1 MKTEYVLS
9 IDIGTTGCKTVLAD
23 VNGNIVAK
31 TFKEYI
37 TYTPKPGYSEQDP
50 NDWWKAVVETVKSV
64 ISQSKVD
71 PKEAII
77 GLGFSGTLGGVLPID
92 KNGNLLMERV
102 IHYSDM
108 RAIVQCEFLRK
119 VLGEK
124 FLYNTTGN
132 PLLPIPSLVKWLWI
146 KDNKP
151 EVFEKTY
158 KFLHPKDYMVF
169 KTTGEIFTDYV
180 VASST
185 MAFDLVKRCWSEEIL
200 ETVKIPVD
208 KLPMPQYSMEIAGE
222 LKSDIAK
229 ELGLRAGL
237 PVIVGSG
244 DTGALLVGAGAI
256 KDRYAVCYLGSAAEI
271 DLASNKPFFDPK
283 MRVPIRCHAIPNMWF
298 GSATSLTAGIALK
311 WFRNEFCE
319 LEMMFEKK
327 FGVDAYKLLDK
338 QAENV
343 PIGSR
348 GLIFLPYLLGER
360 SPISDPKARGAFI
373 GISLS
378 NKREDFFRAM
388 LEGISFTLR
397 HNLETYREINMAPI
411 DLRMCG
417 GGAKSNLWRKIIVN
431 VLGMEC
437 KLLENPGET
446 TAIGIATCI
455 LTGVKIYDNIEKAV
469 KNFVKIK
476 GVEKPVF
483 EEYEKYDK
491 LFKIYLKCYP
501 ALREI
506 MHALYDISRK

>member
-1 MKTEYVLS
+1 MTAPCVLS
-9 IDIGTTGCKTVLAD
+9 IDVGTTGCKTVLAD
-23 VNGNIVAK
+23 INGCIIAK
-31 TFKEYI
+31 AFKEYV
-37 TYTPKPGYSEQDP
+37 TYTPKPGYSEQYP
-50 NDWWKAVVETVKSV
+50 KDWWRAVVETVKLV
-64 ISQSKVD
+64 ILRSKID
-71 PKEAII
+71 PKKDIV
-77 GLGFSGTLGGVLPID
+77 GLGFSGTLGGILPID
-92 KNGNLLMERV
+92 KHGNLLMERV

-108 RAIVQCEFLRK
+108 RAIEQCEFLRK
-119 VLGEK
+119 KLGEE

-169 KTTGEIFTDYV
+169 KTTGEITTDYV
-180 VASST
+180 DASST

-200 ETVKIPVD
+200 ETVEIPVD
-208 KLPMPQYSMEIAGE
+208 KLPMPRYSMEIAGE
-222 LKSDIAK
+222 LKDDIAK

-244 DTGALLVGAGAI
+244 DTGALLVGAGVI

-283 MRVPIRCHAIPNMWF
+283 MRVPIRCHSIPNMWF

-319 LEMMFEKK
+319 FEMMFEKK
-327 FGVDAYKLLDK
+327 FGVDAYKLLDE

-343 PIGSR
+343 PIGAR

-397 HNLETYREINMAPI
+397 HNLETYREMGIEPI

-417 GGAKSNLWRKIIVN
+417 GGAKSSLWRRIIAN

-446 TAIGIATCI
+446 TAMGIAICI
-455 LTGVKIYDNIEKAV
+455 LSGVKVYDSFEKAV
-469 KNFVKIK
+469 ENFVKVK
-476 GVEKPVF
+476 GVEKPAPGGS
-483 EEYEKYDK
+483 EKYDK

-501 ALREI
+501 ALKEI
-506 MHALYDISRK
+506 MHALYEISGK

>member
-1 MKTEYVLS
+1 MKAPCVLS
-9 IDIGTTGCKTVLAD
+9 IDVGTTGCKTVLAD
-23 VNGNIVAK
+23 INGCIIAK
-31 TFKEYI
+31 AFKEYV
-37 TYTPKPGYSEQDP
+37 TYTPKPGYSEQYP
-50 NDWWKAVVETVKSV
+50 RDWWRAVVETVKSV
-64 ISQSKVD
+64 ILRGKVNARED
-71 PKEAII
+71 IV
-77 GLGFSGTLGGVLPID
+77 GLGFSGTLGGILPID
-92 KNGNLLMERV
+92 KHGNLLMERV

-108 RAIVQCEFLRK
+108 RAIEQCEFLRK
-119 VLGEK
+119 KLGEE

-169 KTTGEIFTDYV
+169 KTTGEITTDYV
-180 VASST
+180 DASST

-200 ETVKIPVD
+200 ETVEIPVD
-208 KLPMPQYSMEIAGE
+208 KLPMPRYSMEIAGE
-222 LKSDIAK
+222 LKGDIAK
-229 ELGLRAGL
+229 ELGLKAGL

-244 DTGALLVGAGAI
+244 DTGALLVGAGVI

-283 MRVPIRCHAIPNMWF
+283 MRVPIRCHSIPNMWF

-319 LEMMFEKK
+319 FEMMFEKK
-327 FGVDAYKLLDK
+327 FGVDAYKLLDE

-388 LEGISFTLR
+388 LEGSAFTLR
-397 HNLETYREINMAPI
+397 HNLETYREMGVEPI
-411 DLRMCG
+411 DLRICG
-417 GGAKSNLWRKIIVN
+417 GGAKSSLWRKIIVN

-446 TAIGIATCI
+446 TAIGIAACI
-455 LTGVKIYDNIEKAV
+455 LTGVRIYDSIEKTIKRFVRV
-469 KNFVKIK
+469 KGI
-476 GVEKPVF
+476 EKPASK
-483 EEYEKYDK
+483 EKKKYDK

-506 MHALYDISRK
+506 MHTLYEISRE